1 MISAGMVAALLMNSL
16 VFPRHCRVRNSVKS
30 RPCTQALTPAQVFFL
45 SDTSRTLGLL
55 TDLYLALS
63 QYVH

>member
-1 MISAGMVAALLMNSL
+1 MAALVMNSL
-16 VFPRHCRVRNSVKS
+16 VFPRHSRVRARLSQGSSNGSN
-30 RPCTQALTPAQVFFL
+30 LAQVYFL

-63 QYVH
+63 Q